1 MVRRVLPSIRES
13 GHLLPSVSI
22 CGFLMTSI
30 VLQIPDEPF
39 AACIFDCDGTLVDS
53 MPLHYE
59 AWLAALRMHDFPA
72 DQFTLEMHHK
82 VAGMPGVAI
91 VQKLNEE
98 FGHSMPLQAVEEE
111 RVRWYME
118 HHTEVRGIGPVV
130 EFARRMHGTMPL
142 SVASGSDRWIVEES
156 LRIVGILE
164 LFPVI
169 ITPADVVRGKPA
181 PDMFL
186 LAAQRMGVRPEEC
199 LVFEDGYLGI
209 QAAEAAGMR
218 TVFVP
223 SAVV

>member
-1 MVRRVLPSIRES
+1 M
-13 GHLLPSVSI
+13 
-22 CGFLMTSI
+22 

-53 MPLHYE
+53 MPLHYH
-59 AWLAALRMHDFPA
+59 AWLAALTKYGFPEGR
-72 DQFTLEMHHK
+72 FTLEMHHQ

-91 VQKLNEE
+91 VEQLNGE
-98 FGHSMPLQAVEEE
+98 FGCAMPLEAVEEE

-118 HHTEVRGIGPVV
+118 HHTEVRGIEPVV
-130 EFARRMHGTMPL
+130 DFARRMHGAMPL
-142 SVASGSDRWIVEES
+142 AVASGSDRGIVEES

-169 ITPADVVRGKPA
+169 ITPADVARGKPA

-186 LAAQRMGVRPEEC
+186 LAAERMGVKPEDC
-199 LVFEDGYLGI
+199 LVFEDGHLGI
-209 QAAEAAGMR
+209 QAAESAGMR

-223 SAVV
+223 TGMV